1 MAIQF
6 SDTTNRI
13 GLIQMLE
20 DYTNT
25 QSSTTTTF
33 PLATKTREINNAFA
47 HFMMLA
53 IRYSGRWQVD
63 DTNQSDYPILTF
75 DLVSGQ
81 DNYAFT
87 NDGSTPA
94 NQILD
99 LHQFRIK
106 DNSGNWINIKPIDRA
121 VDNINQYQGTTGV
134 PVAYDLTSNGIILF
148 PTPNYNSDEGAEMYV
163 SRTPSYFATSDT
175 TKKPGIP
182 DMFHEYLVIRPA
194 YLFCLAKGLPRAKD
208 YGQEMLKLEEEI
220 GYYYGKRPRYEKQR
234 ITVAQQNNR

>member
-1 MAIQF
+1 MQF
-6 SDTTNRI
+6 SDTTNRT
-13 GLIQMLE
+13 GLIEALE

-25 QSSTTTTF
+25 QSSTTASY
-33 PLATKTREINNAFA
+33 PIKTKTRDINNAFA

-53 IRYSGRWQVD
+53 IRSSGRWQVD
-63 DTNQSDYPILTF
+63 DTNQTDYPIITF

-87 NDGSTPA
+87 NDGSTPS

-106 DNSGNWINIKPIDRA
+106 NSSGTWINLRPIDRA
-121 VDNINQYQGTTGV
+121 VDDINSYQGLSGTPEV
-134 PVAYDLTSNGIILF
+134 YDLTSNGIILF

-163 SRTPSYFATSDT
+163 SRTPSYFASTDT

-194 YLFCLAKGLPRAKD
+194 YFYSLAKGLDRARD
-208 YGQEMLKLEEEI
+208 YKLEMETLEREI
-220 GYYYGKRPRYEKQR
+220 QAYYGRRPRYEKVRLGVQ
-234 ITVAQQNNR
+234 TQNNR